1 MGRQAV
7 SKGVFG
13 DERVWRKLMA
23 VVGTECKWTKAGI
36 CSG

>member
-23 VVGTECKWTKAGI
+23 GVGTKREWTSVGI